1 MVLFFD
7 CMNDKFRRVLVLCDT
22 AIHAVKGEILVV
34 GAPSIEANEH
44 NLEAVAA
51 FALVH
56 LVKLEHIGGTLLWL
70 SVLHFASLCVS
81 YIFILKFYIQ

>member
-1 MVLFFD
+1 MLFFD
-7 CMNDKFRRVLVLCDT
+7 CVDDEIYRMFMLSLAT
-22 AIHAVKGEILVV
+22 IHAVKGEILVV
-34 GAPSIEANEH
+34 GAPSIEANEQ

-70 SVLHFASLCVS
+70 SVLHFVSLCVS